1 MTLKDGRRCLRFSLR
16 LSGCNYSVFT
26 IIQVQI
32 HAWIHVVNTC
42 MYIQNMYSVLYH
54 VTTCVHTVVYPQLYS
69 LNLFIVNK
77 PAPIIM
83 LWGRLESI

>member
-32 HAWIHVVNTC
+32 HAWIHVANTC
-42 MYIQNMYSVLYH
+42 MYIAEYVLRTVL
-54 VTTCVHTVVYPQLYS
+54 VTTSPRVYIL
-69 LNLFIVNK
+69 
-77 PAPIIM
+77 
-83 LWGRLESI
+83 